1 MSAPGGGSAVAGRAY
16 ALASASCFA
25 TLGVFSTAAYDR
37 GTGELELLSAR
48 IVGGALVLGAVGAL
62 LGARLPRGRLLAVV
76 FLLGCFQLGT
86 TTGLLVGFNK
96 APVALVVLMFYV
108 YPTLVSLGAAALYG
122 EPFGRRH
129 ALVLALSL
137 VGVALTVG
145 RPGSAPLVGILLGL
159 LAAASTTAYFLGSR
173 FVLGRGV
180 EPLGITTLLYSLP
193 GAILVGIALV
203 RGFDVPSAGGMGGA
217 LGVVLLG
224 TVFPILMVLRAI
236 VLIGAATTALLST
249 VEPFVAVVLAY
260 VVLDERLTS
269 TQLLGGACI
278 VSAVLLSAL
287 PARSPA
293 VAVS

>member
-1 MSAPGGGSAVAGRAY
+1 VSARRDGSPIRGRAY

-37 GTGELELLSAR
+37 GTGELELLCAR
-48 IVGGALVLGAVGAL
+48 IVGGALVLGVVGAL

-76 FLLGCFQLGT
+76 FLLGIFQLGT

-108 YPTLVSLGAAALYG
+108 YPALVSVGAAALYG

-129 ALVLALSL
+129 AAVLTLGL
-137 VGVALTVG
+137 LGVALTVG
-145 RPGSAPLVGILLGL
+145 RPGSVPPVGILLGL
-159 LAAASTTAYFLGSR
+159 LAAACTTAYFLGSR
-173 FVLGRGV
+173 FLLGKGV
-180 EPLGITTLLYSLP
+180 EPMGITTLLYALP
-193 GAILVGIALV
+193 AAILVGIALV
-203 RGFDVPSAGGMGGA
+203 RGFDLPSAGGMGGA
-217 LGVVLLG
+217 LGVVLVG
-224 TVFPILMVLRAI
+224 TAFPILLVLRAI
-236 VLIGAATTALLST
+236 SLIGAATTALLST

-278 VSAVLLSAL
+278 VSAVVLSAL
-287 PARSPA
+287 SMRSPA